1 MFSKTK
7 KDGPNGT
14 DEGVGAQE
22 STAHPVARP
31 APSTPG
37 GPAVA
42 PRATVPTP
50 NTSAAAPA
58 AAPAPRA
65 ATVAPARSAER
76 RPGVADG
83 MSGATVQNPAPRPA
97 VQQGRGVQN
106 AMQETGKLIVG
117 REIKMK
123 GEITSCERLVVEGS
137 VEAALMD
144 SRALEVA
151 SGGYF
156 TGTAVVDSAQIAGH
170 FEGDLTVEGLL
181 TLASTGRIIGT
192 IRFGELEVERGGTM
206 TGDVAI
212 AGTPARA
219 PALRGSEG

>member
-1 MFSKTK
+1 
-7 KDGPNGT
+7 
-14 DEGVGAQE
+14 
-22 STAHPVARP
+22 
-31 APSTPG
+31 
-37 GPAVA
+37 
-42 PRATVPTP
+42 
-50 NTSAAAPA
+50 
-58 AAPAPRA
+58 
-65 ATVAPARSAER
+65 
-76 RPGVADG
+76 
-83 MSGATVQNPAPRPA
+83 
-97 VQQGRGVQN
+97 
-106 AMQETGKLIVG
+106 MQETGKLIVG

>member
-7 KDGPNGT
+7 KDGPDGT
-14 DEGVGAQE
+14 DEGTGAPEAQ
-22 STAHPVARP
+22 AVPRP
-31 APSTPG
+31 AAPSAA

-50 NTSAAAPA
+50 STAAAAPS
-58 AAPAPRA
+58 AAPTPRA
-65 ATVAPARSAER
+65 ATVAPARTAER

-83 MSGATVQNPAPRPA
+83 SAIVQNPAPRPA
-97 VQQGRGVQN
+97 PQQQRGVQN
-106 AMQETGKLIVG
+106 AMQEAGKLIVG

-137 VEAALMD
+137 VEASLMD

-181 TLASTGRIIGT
+181 TLAATGRIIGT
-192 IRFGELEVERGGTM
+192 VRFGELEVERGGTM

-219 PALRGSEG
+219 PASRSGE

>member
-7 KDGPNGT
+7 KDGPDAT
-14 DEGVGAQE
+14 DEGTGAPEAQAVPPPCCAHGGCTGCCAARKRFQPRQ
-22 STAHPVARP
+22 TA
-31 APSTPG
+31 
-37 GPAVA
+37 
-42 PRATVPTP
+42 
-50 NTSAAAPA
+50 AAAPL
-58 AAPAPRA
+58 AAPTPRA
-65 ATVAPARSAER
+65 ATVAPARTAER

-83 MSGATVQNPAPRPA
+83 SATVQNPAPRAAP
-97 VQQGRGVQN
+97 QQQRGVQN
-106 AMQETGKLIVG
+106 AMQESGKLIVG

-137 VEAALMD
+137 VEASLMD

-192 IRFGELEVERGGTM
+192 VRFGELEVERGGTM

-219 PALRGSEG
+219 PNPRVGE

>member
-7 KDGPNGT
+7 KDGPDAT
-14 DEGVGAQE
+14 DEGTGAPEAQ
-22 STAHPVARP
+22 AVPRP
-31 APSTPG
+31 AAPTG
-37 GPAVA
+37 AVPAVA

-50 NTSAAAPA
+50 TTAAAAPL
-58 AAPAPRA
+58 AAPTPRA
-65 ATVAPARSAER
+65 ATVAPARTAER
-76 RPGVADG
+76 RPSVADG
-83 MSGATVQNPAPRPA
+83 SATVQNPAPRAAP
-97 VQQGRGVQN
+97 QQQRGVQN
-106 AMQETGKLIVG
+106 AMQESGKLIVG

-137 VEAALMD
+137 VEASLMD

-192 IRFGELEVERGGTM
+192 VRFGELEVERGGTM

-219 PALRGSEG
+219 PSPRVGE

>member
-7 KDGPNGT
+7 KDGPDGT
-14 DEGVGAQE
+14 DEAPVAAE
-22 STAHPVARP
+22 APVVARP
-31 APSTPG
+31 APAPAPSTT
-37 GPAVA
+37 
-42 PRATVPTP
+42 PRATIPTP
-50 NTSAAAPA
+50 TSAPSPA
-58 AAPAPRA
+58 SPSPRPATA
-65 ATVAPARSAER
+65 APARSAER
-76 RPGVADG
+76 RVSPGDAP
-83 MSGATVQNPAPRPA
+83 SAPSPTVSNPAPRPA
-97 VQQGRGVQN
+97 PQQTRGVQN
-106 AMQETGKLIVG
+106 TMQEAGKLIVG

-144 SRALEVA
+144 SRALEVS

-156 TGTAVVDSAQIAGH
+156 TGTAVVDSATIAGH

-181 TLASTGRIIGT
+181 TVASTGRIIGT

-219 PALRGSEG
+219 PSSRSSGGSD

>member
-7 KDGPNGT
+7 KDGSDGT
-14 DEGVGAQE
+14 EEAAGAPE
-22 STAHPVARP
+22 APVVARP
-31 APSTPG
+31 AP
-37 GPAVA
+37 
-42 PRATVPTP
+42 TP
-50 NTSAAAPA
+50 NPSAAAPRA
-58 AAPAPRA
+58 AMPASGAAPAAPVATPTPRA
-65 ATVAPARSAER
+65 ATVAPARTAER
-76 RPGVADG
+76 RVGPGEG
-83 MSGATVQNPAPRPA
+83 GGAPAPTVPNPAPRPA
-97 VQQGRGVQN
+97 AQQPRGVQN
-106 AMQETGKLIVG
+106 AMQESGKLIVG

-219 PALRGSEG
+219 PASRSSD

>member
-7 KDGPNGT
+7 KDGPDAT
-14 DEGVGAQE
+14 DEGTGAPE
-22 STAHPVARP
+22 APAMARP
-31 APSTPG
+31 AAAPAAG

-42 PRATVPTP
+42 HRATVPTP
-50 NTSAAAPA
+50 GTSASATPA
-58 AAPAPRA
+58 AAPTPRA
-65 ATVAPARSAER
+65 ATVAPARTAER

-83 MSGATVQNPAPRPA
+83 SNTVQNPAPRPA
-97 VQQGRGVQN
+97 PQQSRGVQN
-106 AMQETGKLIVG
+106 AMQEAGKLIVG

-192 IRFGELEVERGGTM
+192 VRFGELEVERGGTM

-219 PALRGSEG
+219 PAARSSE

>member
-1 MFSKTK
+1 
-7 KDGPNGT
+7 
-14 DEGVGAQE
+14 
-22 STAHPVARP
+22 
-31 APSTPG
+31 
-37 GPAVA
+37 
-42 PRATVPTP
+42 
-50 NTSAAAPA
+50 
-58 AAPAPRA
+58 
-65 ATVAPARSAER
+65 
-76 RPGVADG
+76 
-83 MSGATVQNPAPRPA
+83 
-97 VQQGRGVQN
+97 
-106 AMQETGKLIVG
+106 MQETGKLIVG

-192 IRFGELEVERGGTM
+192 VRFGELEVERGGTI

-219 PALRGSEG
+219 PAPRNSDG